1 LSEAGMDESNIYY
14 EGVGESQ
21 PVASNASR
29 EGRAK
34 NRRFELVDV
43 IHKEV
48 PDEAE
53 QLNTAPQDAL
63 KRQLKSDKV
72 SVATSKEAEKS

>member
-1 LSEAGMDESNIYY
+1 MDESNIYY

-34 NRRFELVDV
+34 NRRFKLVDV

-72 SVATSKEAEKS
+72 SVGTSKEAEKS